1 MCATSGVQPVG
12 MIELVAVLAIAL
24 LVFGP
29 KKLPEV
35 GRTLG
40 KSIKDFKNG
49 ISEMDEIKD
58 SFKVDLNP
66 KIDLDAKGK
75 SKSSSAA
82 VSKDPTRPA

>member
-1 MCATSGVQPVG
+1 MG

-40 KSIKDFKNG
+40 RSIKDFKNG
-49 ISEMDEIKD
+49 ISEIDDIKD
-58 SFKVDLNP
+58 SFKVDLGP
-66 KIDLDAKGK
+66 KLDLDLKGK
-75 SKSSSAA
+75 AKSGSAA
-82 VSKDPTRPA
+82 TPKQPTKPA